1 MWNLTITNPGSEPV
15 QIKLKPGKMLIGRRV
30 TSDIV
35 VTDSS
40 ASRRHAEIYL
50 DSISEMAT
58 ITDLKSSNGTYVNHQ
73 RINGLYRLQNDD
85 VIRIGQTVMH
95 LTKIA
100 NEAADLQGISGTRL
114 FNRELVLEAVDEN
127 PLLLYEITEKLN
139 TVVDMD
145 SAIAQVVD
153 LTKRA
158 IGVDVCEIILVRDFN
173 TINMEGADN
182 LVARAIKSASVEA
195 TPMAMCVPI
204 VGGGKPLGLIRLE
217 KNRPEARPFNKQ
229 DMQFAVAVSHQ
240 TALTIQRME
249 LLAKIRSEQQVKQ
262 LLLRFVSPIEAEYG
276 LKDFLKTGKLPD
288 LIEKKVTVL
297 FVEIADATGF
307 AKRIGPKNFPA
318 FLTAFYQNTTQ
329 VVFKKGGMVKYLGDG
344 VLAVFME
351 TQDKMGAE
359 ERAVRVALD
368 IIEYVKRTHPGE
380 PDKGC
385 IIGAAINTGKA
396 LVGYAGTQ
404 ERAEFNVMGDLIK
417 VTYRM
422 QEYAQPNRIYVGP
435 LTADAIRNKY
445 VVQKAGNMAMRGQA
459 EPVPVFEVSQPKTAP
474 FIIKEDD
481 MSEAF
486 KEVAEKLKAHTS
498 RGQNN

>member
-1 MWNLTITNPGSEPV
+1 MWNLTITNPGSEPI

-35 VTDSS
+35 VTDSA

-73 RINGLYRLQNDD
+73 RITGVYRLQNDD

-100 NEAADLQGISGTRL
+100 NEEADLQGISGTHL

-139 TVVDMD
+139 TVVDLE
-145 SAIAQVVD
+145 SAIAQVID

-158 IGVDVCEIILVRDFN
+158 IGVDVCEIILARDFN
-173 TINMEGADN
+173 TIKMDGSDN
-182 LVARAIKSASVEA
+182 LSIKAIKNASVEA
-195 TPMAMCVPI
+195 TQLAMCVPI
-204 VGGGKPLGLIRLE
+204 IGGGKPLGLIRLE
-217 KNRPEARPFNKQ
+217 KKRPGSRPFNKR

-249 LLAKIRSEQQVKQ
+249 LLVKIRTEQQVKQ
-262 LLLRFVSPIEAEYG
+262 LLMRFVSPIEAEYG
-276 LKDFLKTGKLPD
+276 LKDFLKSGKLPD
-288 LIEKKVTVL
+288 LTEKKVTVL
-297 FVEIADATGF
+297 FVEIADANGF
-307 AKRIGPKNFPA
+307 AKRIGSNNFST

-351 TQDKMGAE
+351 TQDKMAAE
-359 ERAVRVALD
+359 ERAVRVALE

-380 PDKGC
+380 PDKAC
-385 IIGAAINTGKA
+385 IIGVAINSGKA

-422 QEYAQPNRIYVGP
+422 QEYAQPNRVLVGP
-435 LTADAIRNKY
+435 VTAEAIRNKY
-445 VVQKAGNMAMRGQA
+445 VVQRAGNLAMRGQE
-459 EPVPVFEVSQPKTAP
+459 EPIPVFEVSLPKTAP
-474 FIIKEDD
+474 FILKEDD

-486 KEVAEKLKAHTS
+486 KEIAEKLKART
-498 RGQNN
+498 GKT

>member
-1 MWNLTITNPGSEPV
+1 MWNLTITNPGSEPI

-35 VTDSS
+35 VTDSA

-73 RINGLYRLQNDD
+73 RITGVYRLQNDD

-100 NEAADLQGISGTRL
+100 NEAADLQGISGTHL

-139 TVVDMD
+139 TVVDLE
-145 SAIAQVVD
+145 SAIAQVID

-158 IGVDVCEIILVRDFN
+158 IGVDVCEILLARDFN
-173 TINMEGADN
+173 TIKMDGTDN
-182 LVARAIKSASVEA
+182 LIIKAIKGASVEA
-195 TPMAMCVPI
+195 TPLAMCVPI
-204 VGGGKPLGLIRLE
+204 IGGGKPLGLIRLE
-217 KNRPEARPFNKQ
+217 KKRPGSRPFNKR

-249 LLAKIRSEQQVKQ
+249 LLVKIRTEQQVKQ
-262 LLLRFVSPIEAEYG
+262 LLMRFVSPIEAEYG
-276 LKDFLKTGKLPD
+276 LKDFLKSGKLPD
-288 LIEKKVTVL
+288 LTEKKVTVL
-297 FVEIADATGF
+297 FVEIADANGF
-307 AKRIGPKNFPA
+307 AKRIGSNNFSA

-351 TQDKMGAE
+351 TQDKMTAE
-359 ERAVRVALD
+359 ERAVRVALE
-368 IIEYVKRTHPGE
+368 IIEYVKRAHPGE
-380 PDKGC
+380 PDKAG
-385 IIGAAINTGKA
+385 IIGVAINSGKA

-422 QEYAQPNRIYVGP
+422 QEYALPNRVLVGP
-435 LTADAIRNKY
+435 VTAEAIRNKY
-445 VVQKAGNMAMRGQA
+445 VVQRAGNLAMRGQA
-459 EPVPVFEVSQPKTAP
+459 EPIPVFEVSLPKTAP
-474 FIIKEDD
+474 FILKEDD

-486 KEVAEKLKAHTS
+486 KEIAEKLKART
-498 RGQNN
+498 GKE